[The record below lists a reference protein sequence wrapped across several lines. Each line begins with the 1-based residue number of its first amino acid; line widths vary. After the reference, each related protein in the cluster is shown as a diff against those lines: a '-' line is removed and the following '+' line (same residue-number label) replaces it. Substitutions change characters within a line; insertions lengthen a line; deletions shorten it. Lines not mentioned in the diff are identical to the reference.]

1 MCREE
6 RRIMYHS
13 LSLVM
18 AAVVTATAAVIIK
31 KKKARLRRR
40 MMMLS
45 TRRYWVHP
53 VIANR
58 EDRGQFKM
66 IYNDLR
72 QHKENFFNYTCMS
85 VDR

>member
-1 MCREE
+1 
-6 RRIMYHS
+6 
-13 LSLVM
+13 M

-31 KKKARLRRR
+31 KKKARLRRRR

-72 QHKENFFNYTCMS
+72 QHNEN
-85 VDR
+85 